1 MGADMARLLN
11 GCGHP
16 LAINIIS
23 VSKEDTDMFL
33 WQSDHNRVLP
43 RIDECLVS
51 PLAQQ
56 VKL

>member
-1 MGADMARLLN
+1 MAHLLN

-23 VSKEDTDMFL
+23 VYKEDTDMFR